1 MPSPCPQGRT
11 DYEACFAPFRY
22 CPVKGCGRAEGDV
35 QLPTEATTEA
45 PTRDDLIRN
54 LLDMAQKR
62 VEAAKA
68 GPEKRVLH
76 PETWTIPHTH
86 YNDVRTND
94 CGHDIHVGWLE
105 IAQEVENVQQ
115 LMDHLGIPDGLPQGK
130 GDADWRVAEVVLRLS
145 DATERLSRIALNHQ
159 RETADGGMVGDFCVE
174 CNWRWP
180 CPTYR
185 FANGDGDAL
194 DPWRDGE

>member
-1 MPSPCPQGRT
+1 MAETPST
-11 DYEACFAPFRY
+11 SA
-22 CPVKGCGRAEGDV
+22 
-35 QLPTEATTEA
+35 ATTE

-62 VEAAKA
+62 AEAAKV
-68 GPEKRVLH
+68 GPEMRVLH

-94 CGHDIHVGWLE
+94 CGHDLHVGWLE
-105 IAQEVENVQQ
+105 VAQEVENVQQ

-130 GDADWRVAEVVLRLS
+130 GDADWRVAEAVLRLT
-145 DATERLSRIALNHQ
+145 DAQERLFRIAQNHS
-159 RETADGGMVGDFCVE
+159 RETGPAGTVGDFCVE

-185 FANGDGDAL
+185 FANGDSDAL
-194 DPWRDGE
+194 DPWRDDV